1 VRVDAREEASEIRLG
16 VSDPATARFS
26 HYTRAQLLA
35 HSLARVYIRAQLHS
49 LHLRAASLSLAMST
63 AARRRLVR
71 DLKKMQNEPPSG
83 INAAPMEE

>member
-1 VRVDAREEASEIRLG
+1 
-16 VSDPATARFS
+16 VS
-26 HYTRAQLLA
+26 
-35 HSLARVYIRAQLHS
+35 YIRAQLHS

>member
-1 VRVDAREEASEIRLG
+1 MCRNAARRPPL
-16 VSDPATARFS
+16 VLLP

-35 HSLARVYIRAQLHS
+35 RSRVSYIRAQLHS